1 MLDSGRPVG
10 ASPTSATSLL
20 PEAFVGELE
29 PFLVHSQIE
38 ILANLRVLIDQKVL
52 AAVYYD
58 HESSFILTRFL
69 NINPEFE
76 ELVFDLGPEHR
87 ANEKLLASEGLT
99 VVAFVDHIKVQFSVK
114 RAELTQFEN
123 APAFR
128 VRAPRSILRLQ
139 RRAAFRA
146 RTQSSPS
153 PYILLPP
160 TPDKFGKSD
169 TARIK
174 IVDISANG
182 FALVAPLGRPVLT
195 SGMQLPRCLLELEA
209 TTSFDVDVEIRHVA
223 VTKDGFG
230 REMCRAGCYLLNI
243 SSTTEMVIQRYVNRI
258 GVGKLN
264 RR

>member
-1 MLDSGRPVG
+1 MLESRRQALPAQV
-10 ASPTSATSLL
+10 SATSLL
-20 PEAFVGELE
+20 PEAFVRELE
-29 PFLVHSQIE
+29 PFLVQSQIE

-58 HESSFILTRFL
+58 QDASFILTRFL

-76 ELVFDLGPEHR
+76 ELIFDLGPDHH
-87 ANEKLLASEGLT
+87 ANEKLRASEGLT

-123 APAFR
+123 TPAFR

-139 RRAAFRA
+139 RRTAFRA
-146 RTQSSPS
+146 RTQISPS
-153 PYILLPP
+153 PYILLSQ

-174 IVDISANG
+174 IADISANG
-182 FALVAPLGRPVLT
+182 FAVVTPLGRPILT
-195 SGMQLPRCLLELEA
+195 AGMQLPSCLFELEP
-209 TTSFDVDVEIRHVA
+209 TVSFDVDIEVRHVA
-223 VTKDGFG
+223 ISKDGFG
-230 REMCRAGCYLLNI
+230 RETCRAGCQLLNT

-258 GVGKLN
+258 GVSKLN